1 MTPSPSPAHAH
12 AQPQPRA
19 AIDIG
24 SNTLLLLVRGPDG
37 TTLHD
42 EASIVGLGRGLG
54 DRGMFRPDAMD
65 AAIDVLARYAAQAAE
80 LGVPA
85 QDVRA
90 IATSAARRAL
100 NATTFLARVQKQ
112 TGLQVTVVTGPEEAR
127 LTWLGA
133 LDGLRLPDGSVAV
146 VDLGGG
152 STEIVTGQG
161 DHIDFR
167 TSLEIGAVR
176 TTEQFFGESPQRY
189 DPRTFSRLRSAVT
202 EICATLAPARHPR
215 TVVAVGGAATSLAAM
230 NLGLTAWD
238 RDKVHGSRLRR
249 ADLRRWIDRL
259 LASTP
264 AQRRAWVQTAP
275 ARADSLLAGACILE
289 TTLTA
294 LQRETLR
301 VSDGGVRHGLLV
313 GD

>member
-1 MTPSPSPAHAH
+1 MTLAPPQPQP
-12 AQPQPRA
+12 QPQPRA

-37 TTLHD
+37 TMLHD

-54 DRGMFRPDAMD
+54 DRGMFRIDAMD
-65 AAIDVLARYAAQAAE
+65 AAIKVLVRYAAQAAE
-80 LGVPA
+80 HGVPA

-90 IATSAARRAL
+90 VATSAARRAL
-100 NATTFLARVQKQ
+100 NVSTFLARVQDQ
-112 TGLQVTVVTGPEEAR
+112 TGLQVTVITGPEEAR

-133 LDGLRLPDGSVAV
+133 RDGLRLPDGSVAV

-161 DHIDFR
+161 DRLDFR

-176 TTEQFFGESPQRY
+176 TTEQFFGQSPQRY
-189 DPRTFSRLRSAVT
+189 DPRALSRLRSAVADT
-202 EICATLAPARHPR
+202 ATSLAPARHPR
-215 TVVAVGGAATSLAAM
+215 TVVAVAGTATTLAAM
-230 NLGLTAWD
+230 TLGLTAWD

-249 ADLRRWIDRL
+249 ADLRAWIDRL
-259 LASTP
+259 LTSTP
-264 AQRRAWVQTAP
+264 DQRRSWAQTAP
-275 ARADSLLAGACILE
+275 ARADTLLAGACILE
-289 TTLTA
+289 ATLTA
-294 LQRETLR
+294 LQRETLL
-301 VSDGGVRHGLLV
+301 VSDGGVRQGLLL